1 MGSREIG
8 HLTSSHHPNLLSI
21 LLSCLYLRYRKHAIV
36 DGSGAAQPRLLHER
50 YSLFSKSLGVWSPGL
65 FLLFVCA
72 VSLRSTA
79 TTFVEY
85 FVDFSLGIEC
95 NPGLFKLVVRN
106 YHEWRS

>member
-50 YSLFSKSLGVWSPGL
+50 YSLFSSDGKFVRGL
-65 FLLFVCA
+65 
-72 VSLRSTA
+72 A
-79 TTFVEY
+79 TT
-85 FVDFSLGIEC
+85 LI
-95 NPGLFKLVVRN
+95 
-106 YHEWRS
+106 